1 MIAIYDK
8 ITELKYLI
16 KDMSLIKRY
25 FFERKLDMINNSIN
39 YSMLNTFPVHESVY
53 HEYKKYLEVLRID
66 PNGDIICSF
75 KDNLIDLLNQDLKQI
90 KQEVQLYVTTRN

>member
-16 KDMSLIKRY
+16 KDISLIKRY
-25 FFERKLDMINNSIN
+25 FFERKIDIIKQSIN
-39 YSMLNTFPVHESVY
+39 HSIFSQFSIHKNTY

-66 PNGDIICSF
+66 PNGDIVCSF
-75 KDNLIDLLNQDLKQI
+75 KDNLIDLLNQDLKEIRQDMI
-90 KQEVQLYVTTRN
+90 ELIG